1 MVNSN
6 YLLPPQ
12 EERERVINLRLLKRR
27 EIDGKHKL
35 SIFEKCITP
44 WAKMTDYAASKGGR
58 REEGDLNCFLPN
70 DAYWLDNKYKDALGY
85 HCSLAVENYL
95 HTGDVGI
102 RHSPASNKCI
112 GIRPVFPFN
121 DIKDLNLPV
130 KENTGISEEYL
141 TLVYGYYPQ
150 SYCSDS
156 EEKELDTL
164 YKKKKLKKTGNSY
177 NGDEEYIYN
186 GKRYVRAIAMNNEL
200 ADGSVWMKVEP
211 IKWIY
216 DKKKKILISDKII
229 YGGIPFDKIK
239 DYLKILAKEMQQE
252 VDNTKVV
259 DKPKEEVKLLESKT
273 GEVDRILE
281 DIKYYLSYYHGKED
295 VNKIVNDLLNEYNNN
310 LELINTS
317 RRNKIINL
325 EVSNREVLYN
335 NLVVKLDIIL
345 DKLKKNYEDNQK
357 YLDMINIINSCRHL
371 LEGTNAQQLESDLYD
386 DFKLISETIL
396 PFIDDK
402 EREEI
407 KKELLNIFDSNSK
420 DILEFLDSIHIFSE
434 GSIKNLKY
442 HTIDEF
448 ELNLRK
454 EIHNTLIK
462 LSHYVNRKD
471 LISEIVT
478 GINDNING
486 IYIESKNKVV
496 SIYLNSIYEVIE
508 SINNK
513 VNVDRNYYSY
523 YIEEMNK
530 ILNIDIDYDLS
541 NEDIFRLLLNTY
553 CRLSRLEIELDSEI
567 NINKYKVKVKN
578 I

>member
-12 EERERVINLRLLKRR
+12 SVSERVINLRLLTKK
-27 EIDGKHKL
+27 EVDGRHKL
-35 SIFEKCITP
+35 SIFKKIGRSSTDTTAYTCINTKYNKCYMIDDPISYT
-44 WAKMTDYAASKGGR
+44 YA
-58 REEGDLNCFLPN
+58 F
-70 DAYWLDNKYKDALGY
+70 
-85 HCSLAVENYL
+85 
-95 HTGDVGI
+95 
-102 RHSPASNKCI
+102 SNKIYFFNFVDNCGSI
-112 GIRPVFPFN
+112 LSPSGIDSSSLGIRPVFSIRDIEDLELSIDRQVPDFN
-121 DIKDLNLPV
+121 Y
-130 KENTGISEEYL
+130 YL
-141 TLVYGYYPQ
+141 LYGYYPQ
-150 SYCSDS
+150 EFCSNSIDDV
-156 EEKELDTL
+156 LNTL
-164 YKKKKLKKTGNSY
+164 YKIKDSTELIKTGNSY

-186 GKRYVRAIAMNNEL
+186 KERYVRALVKENLLCPKGNYNKG
-200 ADGSVWMKVEP
+200 DYVWIKVKP

-216 DKKKKILISDKII
+216 DRKKKLLVSEKIL
-229 YGGIPFDKIK
+229 YGGIPLDEKKEF
-239 DYLKILAKEMQQE
+239 LKVFAKEIQQE

-317 RRNKIINL
+317 RRNKTINL

-335 NLVVKLDIIL
+335 SLIIRLDLIL

-396 PFIDDK
+396 PFINDK

-407 KKELLNIFDSNSK
+407 KKELLNVLDSNST
-420 DILEFLDSIHIFSE
+420 DILEFLDSIHIFNE

-486 IYIESKNKVV
+486 IYSESKNKVV
-496 SIYLNSIYEVIE
+496 SIYLNSIYRIIE

-513 VNVDRNYYSY
+513 VNIDRNYYSY

-530 ILNIDIDYDLS
+530 ILNLNIDYNLS
-541 NEDIFRLLLNTY
+541 NEEIFRIFINTY
-553 CRLSRLEIELDSEI
+553 SRLSRLEIELNSEI
-567 NINKYKVKVKN
+567 NTNEYKIRTKN

>member
-6 YLLPPQ
+6 YLLLPQ
-12 EERERVINLRLLKRR
+12 EERVINLRLLTKK
-27 EIDGKHKL
+27 EVDGRHKL

-58 REEGDLNCFLPN
+58 CEESDLYWFLPN
-70 DAYWLDNKYKDALGY
+70 EAYWLNNKYKEEY
-85 HCSLAVENYL
+85 ETYCSLTVANFL
-95 HTGDVGI
+95 HTGATEI
-102 RHSPASNKCI
+102 RGFVTSKECI
-112 GIRPVFPFN
+112 GIRPVFS
-121 DIKDLNLPV
+121 IKDIEDLTIPF
-130 KENTGISEEYL
+130 KENDVIYEGYLSLEY
-141 TLVYGYYPQ
+141 GCYPQ
-150 SYCSDS
+150 SYCSES
-156 EEKELDTL
+156 EEKELDIL
-164 YKKKKLKKTGNSY
+164 YKKGELRKTGNFY
-177 NGDEEYIYN
+177 NGEAEYILN
-186 GKRYVRAIAMNNEL
+186 GQRYVRSEVMNANL
-200 ADGSVWMKVEP
+200 TKGYAWIKVEP

-216 DKKKKILISDKII
+216 DNRKKILISDKMI
-229 YGGIPFDKIK
+229 YAGIGFDLIEY
-239 DYLKILAKEMQQE
+239 YLKDLAREMQQE
-252 VDNTKVV
+252 VDNKRVV

-273 GEVDRILE
+273 GEVDKILE
-281 DIKYYLSYYHGKED
+281 DIKDYLSYYHGKED

-310 LELINTS
+310 LELINAS
-317 RRNKIINL
+317 RRNKTINL
-325 EVSNREVLYN
+325 EVSNGEVLYN

-357 YLDMINIINSCRHL
+357 YIDMINIINSLRHL
-371 LEGTNAQQLESDLYD
+371 LEGTNAQQLESDLYN

-402 EREEI
+402 VREEI
-407 KKELLNIFDSNSK
+407 KKELINILDSNSA

-486 IYIESKNKVV
+486 IYSESKNKVV
-496 SIYLNSIYEVIE
+496 SIYLNSIYSIIE

-513 VNVDRNYYSY
+513 VNIDRNYYSY

-530 ILNIDIDYDLS
+530 ILNLNIDYNIS
-541 NEDIFRLLLNTY
+541 NEEIFRILINTY
-553 CRLSRLEIELDSEI
+553 SSLSKLEIELDSEI
-567 NINKYKVKVKN
+567 NINEYKVRVKN

>member
-12 EERERVINLRLLKRR
+12 EERERVINLRFLTKK
-27 EIDGKHKL
+27 EIEGRHKL
-35 SIFEKCITP
+35 SIFKKIGRCSADTTAYTCINT
-44 WAKMTDYAASKGGR
+44 
-58 REEGDLNCFLPN
+58 
-70 DAYWLDNKYKDALGY
+70 KY
-85 HCSLAVENYL
+85 
-95 HTGDVGI
+95 
-102 RHSPASNKCI
+102 NKCYI
-112 GIRPVFPFN
+112 IDDPISYTYSLGNNIYFFNSVDNCGNILSPSDIDSSSLGIRPVFSIR
-121 DIKDLNLPV
+121 DIEDLELPIDKQV
-130 KENTGISEEYL
+130 TDYNYYL
-141 TLVYGYYPQ
+141 LYGYYPQ
-150 SYCSDS
+150 EFCSNSIDDVLNS
-156 EEKELDTL
+156 L
-164 YKKKKLKKTGNSY
+164 YKIKDSTKLIKTGNSY

-186 GKRYVRAIAMNNEL
+186 KERYVRALVKEDFLCPKGNYNKG
-200 ADGSVWMKVEP
+200 DYVWIKVEP

-216 DKKKKILISDKII
+216 DRKKKLLVSEKIL

-239 DYLKILAKEMQQE
+239 DYLKILAKEIQQE
-252 VDNTKVV
+252 VDNKRVV

-273 GEVDRILE
+273 GEVDKILE
-281 DIKYYLSYYHGKED
+281 DINYYLSYYHGKED
-295 VNKIVNDLLNEYNNN
+295 VNKIVNDIVSDYNNK

-317 RRNKIINL
+317 IRNKIINL

-335 NLVVKLDIIL
+335 NLIIKLDIIL

-357 YLDMINIINSCRHL
+357 YLDMVNIINSLRHL
-371 LEGTNAQQLESDLYD
+371 LEGTSTTEMDSDLYK
-386 DFKLISETIL
+386 DFKLISEVIL

-407 KKELLNIFDSNSK
+407 KKELINILDSNSA
-420 DILEFLDSIHIFSE
+420 DILGFLDSIHIFSE
-434 GSIKNLKY
+434 CSIKSLKY
-442 HTIDEF
+442 NTIDEF

-486 IYIESKNKVV
+486 IYSESKNKVV
-496 SIYLNSIYEVIE
+496 SIYLNSIYSIIE

-513 VNVDRNYYSY
+513 VNIDRNYYSY
-523 YIEEMNK
+523 YLEEMNK
-530 ILNIDIDYDLS
+530 ILNLDIDYNLS
-541 NEDIFRLLLNTY
+541 NEEIFGLLINTY
-553 CRLSRLEIELDSEI
+553 SRLSKLEIELDSEI
-567 NINKYKVKVKN
+567 NINEYKVRVKN